1 MIKKDIAEIKALE
14 ALTWLSKNQEL
25 LRDFM
30 EQSGGTVTDI
40 FERAKDSQFLMF
52 VVEYCLTTDEIALEC
67 AKALKIKPEELKE
80 ILIMLPGSETYSWT

>member
-14 ALTWLSKNQEL
+14 ALIWLSKNQEL

-40 FERAKDSQFLMF
+40 FERAKDPQFLMF
-52 VVEYCLTTDEIALEC
+52 VVEYCLTTDEIGLEC
-67 AKALKIKPEELKE
+67 AKARKIKPEELKE
-80 ILIMLPGSETYSWT
+80 ILIMLPGSETYNWS

>member
-14 ALTWLSKNQEL
+14 ALVWLSKNQEL

-40 FERAKDSQFLMF
+40 FERAKDPQFLMF
-52 VVEYCLTTDEIALEC
+52 VVEYCLTTDEIALAC

-80 ILIMLPGSETYSWT
+80 ILIMLPGSETYNWT

>member
-14 ALTWLSKNQEL
+14 ALIWLSKNQEL

-40 FERAKDSQFLMF
+40 FKRAKDPQFLMF
-52 VVEYCLTTDEIALEC
+52 VVEYCLTTDEIALKC
-67 AKALKIKPEELKE
+67 AKALQIKPEELKE
-80 ILIMLPGSETYSWT
+80 VLIMLPGSETYNWT

>member
-14 ALTWLSKNQEL
+14 ALVWLSKNQEL

-40 FERAKDSQFLMF
+40 FESAKDPQFLMF
-52 VVEYCLTTDEIALEC
+52 VVEYCLTADEIALEC

-80 ILIMLPGSETYSWT
+80 ILIMLPGSETYNWT